1 MSSPTASA
9 VAHATHVPP
18 FDGTRVVTEWTFE
31 PLTAV
36 AAVLLGA
43 AYLVGVRRVRARG
56 GRWRPSHTGY
66 FVGLGLGMW
75 VLATMSFL
83 GVYQDVLF
91 WPRAVQNM
99 LLLMVVPLFLAEG
112 APLTLLRENL
122 SPAAV
127 ARLGRIRRGRLAV
140 GLTFP
145 LFPSAVFVLTPFVL
159 YLSGWYPATLHGG
172 ALPHVT
178 RLVLVAI
185 GAVYFWTRVQA
196 DPVPRRYP
204 HLVSMWLTFVEVVF
218 DGALGLYIMLGN
230 HLIAGDHY
238 TAIARAW
245 GPSLQRDQV
254 LGGGALWFTGD
265 AAGLP
270 FLAILLIRM
279 IREDAH
285 NAAEID
291 RELDARAADRRKAR
305 RSASPDAANTTDT
318 AKSLGTTNSPEDD
331 GPEMMPPWWET
342 DPRFANRYGRTHG

>member
-1 MSSPTASA
+1 MSTHAAAASLA
-9 VAHATHVPP
+9 VHASHVAP
-18 FDGTRVVTEWTFE
+18 FDATRVVTEWTFE

-36 AAVLLGA
+36 AVLLLGA
-43 AYLVGVRRVRARG
+43 TYLLGVRRLRARG
-56 GRWRPSHTGY
+56 GTWRRSHTGY
-66 FVGLGLGMW
+66 FVGGLGTW

-112 APLTLLRENL
+112 APLTLLRDNL
-122 SPAAV
+122 APDAV
-127 ARLGRIRRGRLAV
+127 ARLGRIRRGRVAV
-140 GLTFP
+140 ALTFP
-145 LFPSAVFVLTPFVL
+145 LFPSAVFVLAPFVL

-172 ALPHVT
+172 ALPHLT
-178 RLVLVAI
+178 RLLLVAI

-204 HLVSMWLTFVEVVF
+204 HLVSMWLTFVEVIF

-230 HLIAGDHY
+230 HLIAADHY
-238 TAIARAW
+238 TAIARTW
-245 GPSLQRDQV
+245 GPSLERDQV

-279 IREDAH
+279 IREDAR
-285 NAAEID
+285 NAAAID
-291 RELDARAADRRKAR
+291 HELDARAAAERATAAAAR
-305 RSASPDAANTTDT
+305 ADAAPDADA
-318 AKSLGTTNSPEDD
+318 AAAPAADD
-331 GPEMMPPWWET
+331 GPEMMRPWWET
-342 DPRFANRYGRTHG
+342 DPRFANRYGRAGG